1 MARKLSNPTGCQW
14 CLPNVGSY
22 GGDANNDLN
31 LRRSLIS
38 YSVFWRCNGQFKFV
52 FSLSVKAHTQFH
64 HFDGAGGQCSF
75 SAFWQGARICHNGP
89 QAWIKISGNTQTCAH
104 YGHTNTLIFT
114 ILFTVLWLTIHTVMI
129 YICYYI
135 YTCELVAISGFWHSP
150 IAIIRSVYRCLF
162 SEGNDLCLGGHEV
175 SAQYLRP
182 ARCCVGKRK
191 QLRLQNL
198 RLIRSWSPYMPLK
211 VAIRWVY
218 HSSYTRSV
226 GGYSDA
232 WRTSLSACTRCQSIW
247 RVWSHSQPDSWRC
260 EA

>member
-1 MARKLSNPTGCQW
+1 M
-14 CLPNVGSY
+14 
-22 GGDANNDLN
+22 
-31 LRRSLIS
+31 
-38 YSVFWRCNGQFKFV
+38 
-52 FSLSVKAHTQFH
+52 KAHTQFH

-198 RLIRSWSPYMPLK
+198 MVDQELITIYAIKSCHSMGISFELHTLSWGVQRCVANKSFRMHSMPINL
-211 VAIRWVY
+211 A
-218 HSSYTRSV
+218 
-226 GGYSDA
+226 
-232 WRTSLSACTRCQSIW
+232 SLIAQSTW
-247 RVWSHSQPDSWRC
+247 
-260 EA
+260 